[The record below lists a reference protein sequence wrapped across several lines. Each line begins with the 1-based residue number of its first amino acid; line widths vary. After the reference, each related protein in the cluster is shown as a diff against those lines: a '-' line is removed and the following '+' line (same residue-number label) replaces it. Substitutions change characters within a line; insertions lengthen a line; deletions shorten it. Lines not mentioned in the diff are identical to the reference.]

1 MPRKYN
7 AEHEEQLIR
16 IGFCQS
22 KFYKPNSWA
31 KAKRRMEKLVDRGIV
46 YRYDCG
52 RGKGKYDTDY
62 TIDQVVEIHLN
73 LLKEGAL

>member
-7 AEHEEQLIR
+7 AEHEEELIR

-22 KFYKPNSWA
+22 KFYKPNAWA

-46 YRYDCG
+46 NRRDFG

>member
-1 MPRKYN
+1 MVRTINLEREREYIK
-7 AEHEEQLIR
+7 
-16 IGFCQS
+16 IGFCCP
-22 KFYKPNSWA
+22 KYYKPNAWA

-46 YRYDCG
+46 YRYDYG
-52 RGKGKYDTDY
+52 RGKGKYSTDY